1 MSEEQ
6 IERRVE
12 TGMDVLNRQ
21 YMDGRITTAEYENGV
36 RRLSQWAS
44 QQYHRLRT
52 IGA

>member
-12 TGMDVLNRQ
+12 TDMNVLDRQ

-44 QQYHRLRT
+44 RQYHFMRT
-52 IGA
+52 MGA